1 MREELNAAVK
11 VAMKAGDKARLSTLR
26 MMTAAIKDKDIA
38 GRTDGAGAGIADAE
52 ITELLAKLVKSREDS
67 AKLYDEG
74 GRPELAAKEREEIAV
89 IREFMPRQMDEAEAA
104 AAIAALVAEIGAAGP
119 KDMGR
124 VMAALK
130 ERFAGRMDFGKASGL
145 VKAALTA

>member
-11 VAMKAGDKARLSTLR
+11 TAMKAGDKARLTTLR

-38 GRTDGAGAGIADAE
+38 ARTGETTGGISDAD
-52 ITELLAKLVKSREDS
+52 ITELFAKLVKSREDS

-74 GRPELAAKEREEIAV
+74 GRPELAAKEREEIVV
-89 IREFMPRQMDEAEAA
+89 IREFMPKQMDEGEAK
-104 AAIAALVAEIGAAGP
+104 AAIAALVAELGASGP

-130 ERFAGRMDFGKASGL
+130 ERFAGKMDFAKASGL
-145 VKAALTA
+145 VKAALVG

>member
-11 VAMKAGDKARLSTLR
+11 TAMKAGDKARLSTLR
-26 MMTAAIKDKDIA
+26 MIGSAIKDKDIA
-38 GRTDGAGAGIADAE
+38 GRTSGAEHISDGEIA
-52 ITELLAKLVKSREDS
+52 ELLAKMVKSREDS

-74 GRPELAAKEREEIAV
+74 GRPELAEKERAEIAV
-89 IREFMPRQMDEAEAA
+89 VREFMPKQMDEAEARG
-104 AAIAALVAEIGAAGP
+104 AITALVAELGASGP

-130 ERFAGRMDFGKASGL
+130 ERFAGKMDFSKASAL
-145 VKAALTA
+145 VKAALVG

>member
-11 VAMKAGDKARLSTLR
+11 TAMKAGEKARLSTLR
-26 MMTAAIKDKDIA
+26 MMTSAIKDKDIA
-38 GRTDGAGAGIADAE
+38 ARTGEATGGISDAE
-52 ITELLAKLVKSREDS
+52 IAELFAKLVKSREDS

-74 GRPELAAKEREEIAV
+74 NRPELAAKEREEIAV
-89 IREFMPRQMDEAEAA
+89 IREFMPKQMDEAEAKA
-104 AAIAALVAEIGAAGP
+104 AVAALVAELGAAGP

-130 ERFAGRMDFGKASGL
+130 ERFTGKMDFSKASGL
-145 VKAALTA
+145 VKAALVG

>member
-11 VAMKAGDKARLSTLR
+11 SAMKAGDKARLSALR
-26 MMTAAIKDKDIA
+26 MITSAIKDKDIA
-38 GRTDGAGAGIADAE
+38 GRTSGVERITDGEIA
-52 ITELLAKLVKSREDS
+52 ELMAKLVKSREDS

-89 IREFMPRQMDEAEAA
+89 IREFMPKQMSEDEAR

-130 ERFAGRMDFGKASGL
+130 ERFAGKMDFSKASAL
-145 VKAALTA
+145 VKAALVG

>member
-11 VAMKAGDKARLSTLR
+11 SAMKAGDKARLSALR
-26 MMTAAIKDKDIA
+26 MITSAIKDKDIA
-38 GRTDGAGAGIADAE
+38 GRTSGVERITDGEIA
-52 ITELLAKLVKSREDS
+52 ELMAKLVKSREDS

-89 IREFMPRQMDEAEAA
+89 IREFMPKQMSEDEAKT
-104 AAIAALVAEIGAAGP
+104 AIAGLVTEIGATGP

-130 ERFAGRMDFGKASGL
+130 ERFAGKMDFSKASAL
-145 VKAALTA
+145 VKAALVG

>member
-11 VAMKAGDKARLSTLR
+11 AAMKAGDKARLSTLR
-26 MMTAAIKDKDIA
+26 MIAAAIKDKDIA
-38 GRTDGAGAGIADAE
+38 GRTGGADHASDGELA
-52 ITELLAKLVKSREDS
+52 ELLAKLVKSREDS
-67 AKLYDEG
+67 ARLYDEG

-89 IREFMPRQMDEAEAA
+89 VREFMPRQMDEAEAK
-104 AAIAALVAEIGAAGP
+104 AAIAALVAEIGASGP

-130 ERFAGRMDFGKASGL
+130 ERFAGTMDFGRASGL
-145 VKAALTA
+145 VKAALAG

>member
-11 VAMKAGDKARLSTLR
+11 SAMKAGDKARLSTLR
-26 MMTAAIKDKDIA
+26 MMTSAIKDKDIA
-38 GRTDGAGAGIADAE
+38 ARTGEPTTGVSDAE
-52 ITELLAKLVKSREDS
+52 IVDLFAKQVKSREDS
-67 AKLYDEG
+67 ARLYDEG

-89 IREFMPRQMDEAEAA
+89 IREFMPRQMDEAEAK
-104 AAIAALVAEIGAAGP
+104 AAIVALVAELGASGP

-130 ERFAGRMDFGKASGL
+130 ERFAGKMDFAKASGL
-145 VKAALTA
+145 VKAVLVG